1 MRRVDGDP
9 WRAEERA
16 RPARRAGR
24 RDRHVRHAPAD
35 AQGLGS
41 AGAAQTLDDLAGGRD
56 HAEAATPSGTG
67 EGGRI
72 APPLPQWR
80 HVWSVETKQSTVAQ
94 DGLDCFAA
102 LAMTTPE
109 KPAENPLLKT
119 PFPVVRRAP
128 CRA

>member
-24 RDRHVRHAPAD
+24 RDRRVRHPLAD

-41 AGAAQTLDDLAGGRD
+41 AGAAQTLDDAAGGRD
-56 HAEAATPSGTG
+56 HAEAAPPSGAG

-72 APPLPQWR
+72 GHLKGVIARSSAPSTSAQ
-80 HVWSVETKQSTVAQ
+80 EKQSTVVQ

-102 LAMTTPE
+102 LEMTAPE
-109 KPAENPLLKT
+109 KPAEKI
-119 PFPVVRRAP
+119 
-128 CRA
+128 